1 MLNPIFSLYVAVT
14 SCKKSIKVNASTKKK
29 KKKSFESVLSL
40 LAAVTSCKKS
50 ESSCTDFSQH

>member
-14 SCKKSIKVNASTKKK
+14 SCKKSIKVNASKK

-50 ESSCTDFSQH
+50 KSSCTDFSQH